1 MEQTG
6 SNFGTGVKH
15 ETPFAVQVGSGTMV
29 ADGLSVLNADFSSSS
44 FRVSPASI
52 GPRNFLG
59 NNVAYP
65 AGGRTGANCLL
76 ATKVM
81 VPLDGPVREGVGLL
95 GSPCFEIPR
104 TVDRDARFDHLKSG
118 AALRRGLRAKNA
130 HNLRTMG
137 LLLLQRWIHVLGLTV
152 LAMAAAD
159 LYHSWGALAFA
170 LFSLL
175 ALLFSIVYFCLVER
189 AATRF
194 RPLRAR
200 YCSIY
205 DPYFWW
211 HERYWKLMTPPAIG
225 TMLAGTPFKNVLSR
239 LQGVRVG
246 RRVFDDGCVPIE
258 KSLVSIGDRCTLN
271 AASVI
276 QSHSQE
282 DGAFKSDH
290 STVGAGCTLG
300 VGAFV
305 HYGVTLGDGAELAPD
320 SFLMKGEEV
329 PPHARWGGNP
339 AREMRTV
346 DPSAPPDRDPES
358 AVAPDPTDPMTE
370 PGRAFWQ
377 GVLDAGGSTTIPR
390 WTLDPVPGVAEH
402 ETPVSR
408 ETVVA
413 ARRLAY
419 ELAVPLRTV
428 LLAVHAKVVAALS
441 GERDVVVGYVAAPV
455 VRPLPCRLSTEH
467 TSWRSMV
474 QQTRHTES
482 ALRAYAGYPVDDL
495 RCRPGL
501 TDPTFESVFDLSGA
515 AEVGAETVLHVGFPE
530 RNGRRVLRLRYRTDR
545 LDAGC
550 AARIAG
556 YHLTALRQII
566 ANPDAEHR
574 AQSLLSAQELRFQL
588 DGLAGPQR
596 ELPDL
601 RVHQLFEQRAAADP
615 DMVAA
620 VHGDQQWTYRELNA
634 RANRLARALLARG
647 LCREGVVAVATER
660 NLDWMAAVL
669 AVFKAGGVYLPI
681 EPHFPADRIATTLSR
696 AQCALVLTESGS
708 TATLDEAVRHAARS
722 AAGSR
727 RVGRHRGPR
736 RRRPRHPGGGGP
748 AGLHL
753 LHLGLHG
760 PAQGRDVRARGD
772 AQPHLRQDRRSGRS
786 ARGRWSP
793 RSRRSASTSHCGSS
807 CPRCW
812 LAVAL

>member
-1 MEQTG
+1 MRSLQFLTFVGYSYLLGVVVVHGYEWISAGAGVAEVYLRSVVFGTAAFVGMCTLPVVVKWILVGRWKVADIRVWSLPYFRFWLVKTLVRGNPMVLFAGSPLYAVYLRALGAKIGRGTVILSRHVPACTDLLTIGDGALVRKDSFFTCYQAHDGVIRTGRVAIGSDAVVGEMTVLDIDTSLGDGGQLGHSSSLHRGMSVPDGEHWHGSPAQRTEVDYGMVERVRCGRVRRAAYSTLQVLSLLLLYVPLGIGGGALLLAAVPRLGALLEAEAVALTGWTFFLDAAVVSAVLFFGSAIVGIVVVVVVPRILGRAIQPGRVYRLYGIRWSIHRSIARLTNLKFYLQLFGDSSYIVHYLQVVGYGLSHVEQTG
-6 SNFGTGVKH
+6 SNFGMGVKH

-137 LLLLQRWIHVLGLTV
+137 LFLLQRWVHVLGLTV

-189 AATRF
+189 ATTRF

-225 TMLAGTPFKNVLSR
+225 TMLAGTPFKNVVSR
-239 LQGVRVG
+239 MQGVRTG
-246 RRVFDDGCVPIE
+246 RRVFDDGCMPVE

-358 AVAPDPTDPMTE
+358 AVAPDPT
-370 PGRAFWQ
+370 
-377 GVLDAGGSTTIPR
+377 
-390 WTLDPVPGVAEH
+390 
-402 ETPVSR
+402 
-408 ETVVA
+408 
-413 ARRLAY
+413 
-419 ELAVPLRTV
+419 
-428 LLAVHAKVVAALS
+428 
-441 GERDVVVGYVAAPV
+441 
-455 VRPLPCRLSTEH
+455 
-467 TSWRSMV
+467 
-474 QQTRHTES
+474 
-482 ALRAYAGYPVDDL
+482 
-495 RCRPGL
+495 
-501 TDPTFESVFDLSGA
+501 
-515 AEVGAETVLHVGFPE
+515 
-530 RNGRRVLRLRYRTDR
+530 
-545 LDAGC
+545 
-550 AARIAG
+550 
-556 YHLTALRQII
+556 
-566 ANPDAEHR
+566 
-574 AQSLLSAQELRFQL
+574 
-588 DGLAGPQR
+588 
-596 ELPDL
+596 
-601 RVHQLFEQRAAADP
+601 
-615 DMVAA
+615 
-620 VHGDQQWTYRELNA
+620 
-634 RANRLARALLARG
+634 
-647 LCREGVVAVATER
+647 
-660 NLDWMAAVL
+660 
-669 AVFKAGGVYLPI
+669 
-681 EPHFPADRIATTLSR
+681 
-696 AQCALVLTESGS
+696 
-708 TATLDEAVRHAARS
+708 
-722 AAGSR
+722 
-727 RVGRHRGPR
+727 
-736 RRRPRHPGGGGP
+736 
-748 AGLHL
+748 
-753 LHLGLHG
+753 
-760 PAQGRDVRARGD
+760 
-772 AQPHLRQDRRSGRS
+772 
-786 ARGRWSP
+786 
-793 RSRRSASTSHCGSS
+793 
-807 CPRCW
+807 
-812 LAVAL
+812 